1 METVLVKG
9 KTIPKF
15 DDALI
20 VFLGLSEVDSITAGN
35 ARQFGIENGD
45 GEVYRIV
52 GAENDLIYSKLIDRL
67 RELRYLIEPLQ
78 GNSFSCFKAI
88 VRTPPEL

>member
-20 VFLGLSEVDSITAGN
+20 VFLGLSEVDSITAHS
-35 ARQFGIENGD
+35 ARQFGIENSD

-52 GAENDLIYSKLIDRL
+52 GAENDLVYSKLISRL
-67 RELRYLIEPLQ
+67 RELRYRIEPLQ
-78 GNSFSCFKAI
+78 ASDFSRFKAI
-88 VRTPPEL
+88 VRTPPKL